1 MRPTRDSSRSDSR
14 ASRNS
19 AFEPRTARNL
29 PQPNR
34 KPLKVAQWRFYSV
47 GVLLVILVL
56 MLVGHVASLQVLPNA
71 DKGYEFLQDQG
82 ESRTLRTEPIP
93 AYRGVITDRNGDPL
107 AVSTPVSTLWANPK
121 ILLQAPHRWAQL
133 AQALNQNKADLEA
146 RLARYGSKE
155 FMYLQRQMSPDAA
168 QAILALDIPGVYEQ
182 VEYHRY
188 YPAGEVA
195 AHLVGMTDVD
205 DRGQEGMELAYDAW
219 LTGENGAKEV
229 LKDLRGRT
237 VKELRLVKAAR
248 PGQNLTLSI
257 DLRLQYL
264 AHREL
269 KKAVD
274 DSGALSGSIV
284 ILDVLTGEVLAMSN
298 LPSYN
303 PNDRARARGAGLRN
317 RAITDLYEPGS
328 TVKPWVILAALE
340 SGKFKAH
347 DVIDTNPGYFM
358 VGSKP
363 IKDHRNYGAMDLAMA
378 IAKSSNIAMT
388 KISFALDTNTVRDM
402 FARLG
407 AGQPVGTGFPGEGTG
422 NVPVLKPLQKIERAN
437 ISYGYAMTMTP
448 LQVVQAYGVIAS
460 GGIKRPVSLLRVDT
474 PPEGQRIVERQY
486 TDQVKEMLKR
496 VVTAEGTGS
505 RAKAISYSVAGKT
518 GTAYKAVGGRYTKAQ
533 VASFIGMAPADN
545 PRIVAMVVVDEPQGS
560 GIYANGG
567 WVAAPAFSKVA
578 EDALRMLQVTPDN
591 IGKPLETTPL
601 VAEPADKT
609 PKQPAVTQAANGGRT
624 DS

>member
-1 MRPTRDSSRSDSR
+1 MSRP
-14 ASRNS
+14 S
-19 AFEPRTARNL
+19 AFEPRPAR
-29 PQPNR
+29 PSAR
-34 KPLKVAQWRFYSV
+34 SAHKPLKVARWRFYGV
-47 GVLLVILVL
+47 GVVLALLVVILI
-56 MLVGHVASLQVLPNA
+56 GHVASLQVLPNA

-82 ESRTLRTEPIP
+82 ESRTLRTEVIP

-121 ILLQAPHRWAQL
+121 VLLQAPHRWGEL
-133 AQALNQNKADLEA
+133 AQALKLNKAELET
-146 RLARYGSKE
+146 RLARYGTKE
-155 FMYLQRQMSPDAA
+155 FMYLQRQMSPEAA
-168 QAILALDIPGVYEQ
+168 QAVLALDIPGVYEQ

-188 YPAGEVA
+188 YPAAEVA

-269 KKAVD
+269 KKAVE
-274 DSGALSGSIV
+274 DSGAVAGSIV
-284 ILDVLTGEVLAMSN
+284 ILDVLTGEVLAISN
-298 LPSYN
+298 LPTYN
-303 PNDRARARGAGLRN
+303 PNDRGRARGAGLRN

-340 SGKFKAH
+340 SGKFKPE
-347 DVIDTNPGYFM
+347 DIIDTNPGYFM
-358 VGSKP
+358 VGSKS

-402 FARLG
+402 FERLG
-407 AGQPVGTGFPGEGTG
+407 VGQPIGTGFPGESAGHL
-422 NVPVLKPLQKIERAN
+422 PVLKPAQKIERAN
-437 ISYGYAMTMTP
+437 FSYGYALNSTV
-448 LQVVQAYGVIAS
+448 LQTVQAYGVIAT
-460 GGIKRPVSLLRVDT
+460 GGVKRPVSLLRVDAS
-474 PPEGQRIVERQY
+474 PEGQRVIEKKY

-496 VVTAEGTGS
+496 VVSAEGTGS
-505 RAKAISYSVAGKT
+505 KARAISYSVAGKT
-518 GTAYKAVGGRYTKAQ
+518 GTAFKAVNGKYSNLQ
-533 VASFIGMAPADN
+533 ISSFIGMAPIDN
-545 PRIVAMVVVDEPQGS
+545 PRIVAMVVIDEPKGG
-560 GIYANGG
+560 GIMGNGG
-567 WVAAPAFSKVA
+567 IVAAPAFSKVA
-578 EDALRMLQVTPDN
+578 EDALRMLQVPPDN
-591 IGKPLETTPL
+591 IRKPDDQSL
-601 VAEPADKT
+601 VADPAKNIT
-609 PKQPAVTQAANGGRT
+609 PKVAVAKERSDT
-624 DS
+624 

>member
-1 MRPTRDSSRSDSR
+1 MSRS
-14 ASRNS
+14 S
-19 AFEPRTARNL
+19 AFEPRRAR
-29 PQPNR
+29 PPVKPDH
-34 KPLKVAQWRFYSV
+34 KPLKVARWRFYSV
-47 GVLLVILVL
+47 GLVLALLVVVLV
-56 MLVGHVASLQVLPNA
+56 VHVASLQVLPNA

-82 ESRTLRTEPIP
+82 ESRTLRTEVIP
-93 AYRGVITDRNGDPL
+93 AYRGVITDRNGSPL

-121 ILLQAPHRWAQL
+121 VLSQAPHRIADL
-133 AQALNQNKADLEA
+133 AQALNANKAELES
-146 RLARYGSKE
+146 RLARYANKE
-155 FMYLQRQMSPDAA
+155 FMYLQRQMSPEAA
-168 QAILALDIPGVYEQ
+168 QAVLSLDIPGVYEQ
-182 VEYHRY
+182 IEYHRY
-188 YPAGEVA
+188 YPAADVA

-237 VKELRLVKAAR
+237 VKELRLVRAAR
-248 PGQNLTLSI
+248 SGQNLTLSI

-269 KKAVD
+269 KKAVE
-274 DSGALSGSIV
+274 SSSAVAGSIV
-284 ILDVLTGEVLAMSN
+284 ILDVLTGEVLAISN
-298 LPSYN
+298 WPSYN
-303 PNDRARARGAGLRN
+303 PNDRSRARGDGLRN

-328 TVKPWVILAALE
+328 TVKPWVVLAALD
-340 SGKFKAH
+340 SGKFKPE
-347 DVIDTNPGYFM
+347 DIIDTNPGYFM
-358 VGSKP
+358 VGNKP

-407 AGQPVGTGFPGEGTG
+407 AAQPVGTGFPGEGTG
-422 NVPVLKPLQKIERAN
+422 NVPVLKPLQRIERAN

-460 GGIKRPVSLLRVDT
+460 GGVKRPVSLLRVDN
-474 PPEGQRIVERQY
+474 PPVGERVIDKKY
-486 TDQVKEMLKR
+486 TDQVTQMLKR

-518 GTAYKAVGGRYTKAQ
+518 GTAYKAVNGRYSTKQ
-533 VASFIGMAPADN
+533 IASFIGMAPADN
-545 PRIVAMVVVDEPQGS
+545 PRIVAMVIVDEPQGS

-578 EDALRMLQVTPDN
+578 EDALRMLQVPPDN
-591 IGKPLETTPL
+591 IYQHDENVVDKSASKT
-601 VAEPADKT
+601 EPAK
-609 PKQPAVTQAANGGRT
+609 AVQREKSQTKVVANERSAT
-624 DS
+624 

>member
-1 MRPTRDSSRSDSR
+1 MNRS
-14 ASRNS
+14 S
-19 AFEPRTARNL
+19 AFEPRRARVHAKPDN
-29 PQPNR
+29 
-34 KPLKVAQWRFYSV
+34 KPLKVARWRFYCV
-47 GVLLVILVL
+47 GLLLVLLVALLI
-56 MLVGHVASLQVLPNA
+56 GHVASLQVLPNT

-82 ESRTLRTEPIP
+82 ESRTLRTEIIP
-93 AYRGVITDRNGDPL
+93 AYRGVITDRNGSPL

-121 ILLQAPHRWAQL
+121 VLSQAPHRIADL
-133 AQALNQNKADLEA
+133 AQALNVNKVELAA
-146 RLARYGSKE
+146 RLTRYANKE
-155 FMYLQRQMSPDAA
+155 FMYLERQMPPEAA
-168 QAILALDIPGVYEQ
+168 QAVLLLDIPGVYEQ

-188 YPAGEVA
+188 YPAADVA

-219 LTGENGAKEV
+219 LTGENGGKEV

-269 KKAVD
+269 KKAVEA
-274 DSGALSGSIV
+274 SSAIAGSIV
-284 ILDVLTGEVLAMSN
+284 ILDVLTGEVLAISN

-303 PNDRARARGAGLRN
+303 PNDRSRARGDGLRN

-328 TVKPWVILAALE
+328 TVKPWVVLAALE
-340 SGKFKAH
+340 SGKFKPE
-347 DVIDTNPGYFM
+347 DMIDTNPGYFM

-407 AGQPVGTGFPGEGTG
+407 AAQPVGTGFPGESRG
-422 NVPVLKPLQKIERAN
+422 NVPVLKPRQRIERAN

-460 GGIKRPVSLLRVDT
+460 GGVKRPVSLLRVDNA
-474 PPEGQRIVERQY
+474 PVGERVIGKEY
-486 TDQVKEMLKR
+486 ADQVTQMLKR

-505 RAKAISYSVAGKT
+505 KAKAISYSVAGKT
-518 GTAYKAVGGRYTKAQ
+518 GTAYKAINGRYSNKQ

-545 PRIVAMVVVDEPQGS
+545 PRIVAMVIIDEPQGE

-578 EDALRMLQVTPDN
+578 EDALRMLQVPPDN
-591 IGKPLETTPL
+591 IYQHDDK
-601 VAEPADKT
+601 VADKSVSNTEPAK
-609 PKQPAVTQAANGGRT
+609 AVRREKSPTKVVANERSAT
-624 DS
+624 

>member
-1 MRPTRDSSRSDSR
+1 MSRP
-14 ASRNS
+14 S
-19 AFEPRTARNL
+19 AFEPRTAR
-29 PQPNR
+29 PSVRPAR
-34 KPLKVAQWRFYSV
+34 KPLKVARWRFYGV
-47 GVLLVILVL
+47 GILLALLVVVL
-56 MLVGHVASLQVLPNA
+56 IVHVASLQVLPNA

-82 ESRTLRTEPIP
+82 ESRTLRTEVIP

-121 ILLQAPHRWAQL
+121 VLLQAPHRWAEL
-133 AQALNQNKADLEA
+133 AQALQLNKAELET
-146 RLARYGSKE
+146 RLARYGTKE
-155 FMYLQRQMSPDAA
+155 FMYLQRQMSPEAA
-168 QAILALDIPGVYEQ
+168 QAVLVLDIPGVYEQ

-188 YPAGEVA
+188 YPAGDVA

-269 KKAVD
+269 KKAVEEA
-274 DSGALSGSIV
+274 GAVAGSIV

-303 PNDRARARGAGLRN
+303 PNDRSRARGAGLRN

-340 SGKFKAH
+340 SGKFKAG
-347 DVIDTNPGYFM
+347 DIIDTNPGYFM

-363 IKDHRNYGAMDLAMA
+363 IKDHQNYGAMDLAMA

-402 FARLG
+402 YERLG
-407 AGQPVGTGFPGEGTG
+407 VGQPIGTGFPGESAGHL
-422 NVPVLKPLQKIERAN
+422 PVLKPAQKIERAN
-437 ISYGYAMTMTP
+437 FSYGYALSSTV
-448 LQVVQAYGVIAS
+448 LQTVQAYGVIAT
-460 GGIKRPVSLLRVDT
+460 GGVKRPVSLLRVDT
-474 PPEGQRIVERQY
+474 PPEGQRVVEQKY

-496 VVTAEGTGS
+496 VVSAEGTGS
-505 RAKAISYSVAGKT
+505 RARAISYSVAGKT
-518 GTAYKAVGGRYTKAQ
+518 GTAFKAVNGKYSSLQ
-533 VASFIGMAPADN
+533 ISSFIGMAPVDN
-545 PRIVAMVVVDEPQGS
+545 PRIVAMVVIDEPKGG
-560 GIYANGG
+560 GIMGNGG
-567 WVAAPAFSKVA
+567 IVAAPAFSKVA
-578 EDALRMLQVTPDN
+578 EDALRMLQVPPDN
-591 IGKPLETTPL
+591 IRKQDDKALI
-601 VAEPADKT
+601 AEPAVK
-609 PKQPAVTQAANGGRT
+609 PASQNTTNNKRSET
-624 DS
+624 

>member
-1 MRPTRDSSRSDSR
+1 MKRSSSSPMKP
-14 ASRNS
+14 SS
-19 AFEPRTARNL
+19 AFEPRRARAVV
-29 PQPNR
+29 QPAR

-47 GVLLVILVL
+47 GILLAILVATL
-56 MLVGHVASLQVLPNA
+56 IFHVASLQVLPNA

-82 ESRTLRTEPIP
+82 ESRTLRTDVIP

-121 ILLQAPHRWAQL
+121 VLLQAPHRWAEL
-133 AQALNQNKADLEA
+133 AQALKFNKAELEA
-146 RLARYGSKE
+146 RLVRYSAKE
-155 FMYLQRQMSPDAA
+155 FMYLQRQMSPEAA
-168 QAILALDIPGVYEQ
+168 QAVLALDIPGVYEQ

-188 YPAGEVA
+188 YPAAEVA

-269 KKAVD
+269 KKAVEEA
-274 DSGALSGSIV
+274 GAIAGSIV
-284 ILDVLTGEVLAMSN
+284 ILDALTGEILAISN

-303 PNDRARARGAGLRN
+303 PNDRSRARGAGLRN

-340 SGKFKAH
+340 SGKFKPE
-347 DVIDTNPGYFM
+347 DIIDTNPGYFM

-363 IKDHRNYGAMDLAMA
+363 IKDHRNYGEMDLAMA

-402 FARLG
+402 YERLG
-407 AGQPVGTGFPGEGTG
+407 VGQPIGTGFPGEAAGRL
-422 NVPVLKPLQKIERAN
+422 PVLKPAQKIERAN
-437 ISYGYAMTMTP
+437 FSYGYALNSTV
-448 LQVVQAYGVIAS
+448 LQTVQAYGVIAT

-474 PPEGQRIVERQY
+474 PPEGQRVVAKKY
-486 TDQVKEMLKR
+486 ADQVKEMLRR
-496 VVTAEGTGS
+496 VVSAEGTGS
-505 RAKAISYSVAGKT
+505 KAQAISYSVAGKT
-518 GTAYKAVGGRYTKAQ
+518 GTAYKAVNGRYSSLQ
-533 VASFIGMAPADN
+533 MSSFIGMAPIEN
-545 PRIVAMVVVDEPQGS
+545 PRIVAMVVIDEPKGG
-560 GIYANGG
+560 GIMGNGG
-567 WVAAPAFSKVA
+567 IVAAPAFSKVA
-578 EDALRMLQVTPDN
+578 EDALRMLQVPPDN
-591 IGKPLETTPL
+591 IRKKNESL
-601 VAEPADKT
+601 VAEPANKT
-609 PKQPAVTQAANGGRT
+609 KPKNSLAKDERSDT
-624 DS
+624 